1 MSYTYNTLQVQIS
14 GPLANVVIDNPPVN
28 VITGELFADL
38 LSLFEELSADP
49 QLTVV
54 VIKSKNPDFFL
65 AHFDVEILLELAD
78 GNTEEAA
85 STLESYQ
92 RMLKGIREMD
102 KVIIGQIEGRI
113 GGGGSEL
120 AMNFDMRFGVIGKT
134 IINQMEVPLGIL
146 PGGSG
151 TQMLPRLV
159 GRGRAMEVILAGD
172 DIDAETAERWG
183 LLNRIFAEDEIDAW
197 VAKLA
202 ARIASMPATALRT
215 AKKSIDCSSKPLE
228 EGLKDESKLFVDLL
242 FTAEAKQQMT
252 KFMDQGGQTPQG
264 ELRIAALGQQICRS
278 DD

>member
-14 GPLANVVIDNPPVN
+14 GSLANVIIDNPPVN
-28 VITGELFADL
+28 VITAELFADL
-38 LSLFEELSADP
+38 VSLFQELSVDP
-49 QLTVV
+49 DLTVV

-65 AHFDVEILLELAD
+65 AHLDVEILLAQAD
-78 GNTEEAA
+78 GERGDSE
-85 STLESYQ
+85 SMLESYHL
-92 RMLKGIREMD
+92 MLKNIREMD

-120 AMNFDMRFGVIGKT
+120 AMHFDMRFGVTGKT
-134 IINQMEVPLGIL
+134 KINQMEVALGIL

-202 ARIASMPATALRT
+202 ARIASMPATAIRA
-215 AKKSIDCSSKPLE
+215 AKKSINCSSKPLE
-228 EGLKDESKLFVDLL
+228 AGLKDEGELFIDLL

-264 ELRIAALGQQICRS
+264 ELRIAELAQEICS
-278 DD
+278 GDD

>member
-1 MSYTYNTLQVQIS
+1 MSYAYNTLQVQIS
-14 GPLANVVIDNPPVN
+14 GSLANVIIDNPPVN
-28 VITGELFADL
+28 VITAELLADL
-38 LSLFEELSADP
+38 VSLFEELSADP
-49 QLTVV
+49 DLTVV

-65 AHFDVEILLELAD
+65 AHFDVEILLALAD
-78 GNTEEAA
+78 GEREEAA
-85 STLESYQ
+85 SACESYQ
-92 RMLKGIREMD
+92 LMLKGIREMD

-120 AMNFDMRFGVIGKT
+120 AMHFDMRFGVVGKT
-134 IINQMEVPLGIL
+134 ILNQMEVPLGIL

-159 GRGRAMEVILAGD
+159 GRSRAMEVILAGN

-215 AKKSIDCSSKPLE
+215 AKKSINCSSKPLE
-228 EGLKDESKLFVDLL
+228 AGLQDEVELFMDLL

-252 KFMDQGGQTPQG
+252 KFMNEGGQTAQG
-264 ELRIAALGQQICRS
+264 ELRIAELAQEICS
-278 DD
+278 GDD

>member
-1 MSYTYNTLQVQIS
+1 MSYAYNTLQVEIS
-14 GPLANVVIDNPPVN
+14 GSLAKVIIDNPPVN
-28 VITGELFADL
+28 VITAELFADL
-38 LSLFEELSADP
+38 ASLFEELSADP
-49 QLTVV
+49 DLTVV
-54 VIKSKNPDFFL
+54 VIKSKTPDFFL
-65 AHFDVEILLELAD
+65 AHFDVEILLAQAD
-78 GNTEEAA
+78 GEREEAA
-85 STLESYQ
+85 SMLESYQ
-92 RMLKGIREMD
+92 LMLKGIREMD
-102 KVIIGQIEGRI
+102 KVTIGQIEGRI

-120 AMNFDMRFGVIGKT
+120 AMNFDMRFGVVGKT

-215 AKKSIDCSSKPLE
+215 AKKIHR
-228 EGLKDESKLFVDLL
+228 LL
-242 FTAEAKQQMT
+242 QQAT
-252 KFMDQGGQTPQG
+252 GRGP
-264 ELRIAALGQQICRS
+264 
-278 DD
+278 

>member
-14 GPLANVVIDNPPVN
+14 GPLANVIIDNPPVN

-38 LSLFEELSADP
+38 VSLFEELGADP

-65 AHFDVEILLELAD
+65 AHFDVEILLELAE
-78 GNTEEAA
+78 GNIEEAA

-183 LLNRIFAEDEIDAW
+183 LLNRIFAADEIDAW

-228 EGLKDESKLFVDLL
+228 EGLEDESKLFVDLL

-252 KFMDQGGQTPQG
+252 KFMNQGGQTPQG
-264 ELRIAALGQQICRS
+264 ELRIADLGRDICS
-278 DD
+278 GND

>member
-14 GPLANVVIDNPPVN
+14 GPLANVIIDNPPVN

-65 AHFDVEILLELAD
+65 AHFDVEILLALAD
-78 GNTEEAA
+78 GEREEAA

>member
-1 MSYTYNTLQVQIS
+1 M
-14 GPLANVVIDNPPVN
+14 
-28 VITGELFADL
+28 
-38 LSLFEELSADP
+38 
-49 QLTVV
+49 
-54 VIKSKNPDFFL
+54 
-65 AHFDVEILLELAD
+65 
-78 GNTEEAA
+78 
-85 STLESYQ
+85 LESYQ
-92 RMLKGIREMD
+92 LMLKGIREMD
-102 KVIIGQIEGRI
+102 KVTIGQIEGRI

-120 AMNFDMRFGVIGKT
+120 AMNFDMRFGVVGKT

-228 EGLKDESKLFVDLL
+228 EGLKDESKLFIDLL

-252 KFMDQGGQTPQG
+252 KFMNEGGQTPEG
-264 ELRIAALGQQICRS
+264 ESRIAELGQKICRGG
-278 DD
+278 D

>member
-65 AHFDVEILLELAD
+65 AHFDVEILLALAD
-78 GNTEEAA
+78 GEREEAA

-183 LLNRIFAEDEIDAW
+183 LLNRIFAADEIDAW

-215 AKKSIDCSSKPLE
+215 AKKSIDCSGKPLE

-252 KFMDQGGQTPQG
+252 KFMNQGGQTPQG
-264 ELRIAALGQQICRS
+264 ELRIAELGQDICS
-278 DD
+278 GDD

>member
-14 GPLANVVIDNPPVN
+14 GPLANVIIDNPPVN

>member
-14 GPLANVVIDNPPVN
+14 GSLANVIIDNPPVN
-28 VITGELFADL
+28 VITAELFADL
-38 LSLFEELSADP
+38 TSLFEELSADP
-49 QLTVV
+49 NLTVV

-65 AHFDVEILLELAD
+65 AHFDVEILLAQAD
-78 GNTEEAA
+78 GERGDSE
-85 STLESYQ
+85 SMLESYHL
-92 RMLKGIREMD
+92 MLKNIREMD

-120 AMNFDMRFGVIGKT
+120 AMHFDMRFGVTGKT
-134 IINQMEVPLGIL
+134 KINQMEVALGIL

-159 GRGRAMEVILAGD
+159 GRGRAMEVILAGE

-228 EGLKDESKLFVDLL
+228 EGLADERKLFVDLL

-252 KFMDQGGQTPQG
+252 KFMDQGGQTPEG
-264 ELRIAALGQQICRS
+264 ELRIAALGQQICGG